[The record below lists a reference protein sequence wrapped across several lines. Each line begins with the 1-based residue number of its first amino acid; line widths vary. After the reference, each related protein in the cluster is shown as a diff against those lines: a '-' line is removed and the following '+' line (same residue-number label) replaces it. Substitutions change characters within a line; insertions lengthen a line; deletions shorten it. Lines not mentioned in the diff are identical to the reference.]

1 MKIKQFAIA
10 LAAMLLAGTALYA
23 QTSKLPRRDEIVKV
37 EIDDNSIPPEY
48 VEVFDAPSEGEHH
61 YFLSVGHLGFGDEV
75 IQINIDP
82 VFELFI
88 PLGDTVSEALET
100 MKSMQALF
108 KEEPGAS
115 IELPGCL
122 AFGFPDQKP
131 ETVKVTYRKGL
142 LTKMLEFS
150 IEREDYIRTTH
161 IQKSDFGLAV
171 RGISF
176 YQKLHPK
183 QK

>member
-10 LAAMLLAGTALYA
+10 LAAMPLAGTALYA

-37 EIDDNSIPPEY
+37 EIDANS
-48 VEVFDAPSEGEHH
+48 
-61 YFLSVGHLGFGDEV
+61 
-75 IQINIDP
+75 
-82 VFELFI
+82 I

-108 KEEPGAS
+108 KEESGAS

-131 ETVKVTYRKGL
+131 ETVKVTYRKSL

-150 IEREDYIRTTH
+150 IEREGYIRTTH